1 MATIVL
7 YTIRSC
13 PHCTKARALLRNN
26 GIQFTEYDVDRDEI
40 RWREAMALAGGK
52 DIVPVIDID
61 GKIFFGAYTSKMEE
75 ELKEEL
81 RITS

>member
-1 MATIVL
+1 MPTVVV

-13 PHCTKARALLRNN
+13 PHCAKVRALFTNN
-26 GIQFTEYDVDRDEI
+26 GVQFTEYDVDKDEI

-61 GKIFFGAYTSKMEE
+61 GKIFFGAYTPKMDR
-75 ELKEEL
+75 ELKKEL
-81 RITS
+81 GITA